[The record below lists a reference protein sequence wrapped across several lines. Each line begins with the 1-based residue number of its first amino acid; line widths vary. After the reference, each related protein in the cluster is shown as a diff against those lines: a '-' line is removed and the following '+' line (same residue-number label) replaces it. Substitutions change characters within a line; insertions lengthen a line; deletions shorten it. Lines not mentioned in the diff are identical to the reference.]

1 MQLVIQKVKPWLLA
15 GVMLKPIKHP
25 LKDLQGLTAHHLFS
39 KLKRIKAE
47 KSGANVGNGSK

>member
-1 MQLVIQKVKPWLLA
+1 MVIQKVKPWLLA